1 MKERKK
7 LSSWSSK
14 YKPFYFNEL
23 SVHRSLKK
31 KFFLISKKMV
41 FPNLILSGPPGSG
54 KTSGIFCLARKLFPR
69 DFEKYV
75 YTMNASDERGV
86 EIIREKIKI
95 FCKIGPSTH
104 KPIKK
109 LVILDE
115 ADSLTNVAQEA
126 LRRIMEIFS
135 DKVRFALICNFPSKI
150 IEPIQSRCAILR
162 FKKINEIFIIKRL
175 IFILNSEKI
184 IFDNKALETVIFLG
198 NGDIRQTL
206 NVTQKIVEN
215 FGNLTSNSMKKFH
228 SLSTSNYL
236 NEFLLSILNNNLKI
250 IQEYFI
256 SFIHKGTT
264 IHELINLLFFSLK
277 GVNKTHEK
285 KFKAYYFLCKLK
297 FLLINEINAPFKIIL
312 CLKYLGE
319 LA

>member
-1 MKERKK
+1 
-7 LSSWSSK
+7 
-14 YKPFYFNEL
+14 
-23 SVHRSLKK
+23 
-31 KFFLISKKMV
+31 MV

-54 KTSGIFCLARKLFPR
+54 KTSGIFCLARKLFPK

-104 KPIKK
+104 KPMKK

-198 NGDIRQTL
+198 NGDIRHTL
-206 NVTQKIVEN
+206 NVSQKIVEN

-228 SLSTSNYL
+228 SLSISNYL
-236 NEFLLSILNNNLKI
+236 NEFFLSILNKNLKI

-256 SFIHKGTT
+256 SFIHRGTT
-264 IHELINLLFFSLK
+264 IQELINLLFFLLK
-277 GVNKTHEK
+277 RVNKTHGK

-297 FLLINEINAPFKIIL
+297 FLLINEINAPFSIIL